1 MENLSEAFVTLSG
14 SDVVESEGDVAESGS
29 YVV

>member
-14 SDVVESEGDVAESGS
+14 SDVVESEGDVVLVRS
-29 YVV
+29 